1 MNVENENV
9 EPVTDLGLALGYSSQ
24 CVQRRLNSDSGAGAG
39 ANAGSRIDMKFVATN
54 PLSELVWSSRN
65 GPSNVVLSPSQEV
78 CAGRSS
84 NDKPINEENFI
95 MSQDAFYL
103 INETAGRSISVWN
116 PGIHVAV
123 MPHSGAGHEDKT
135 GIGYYLEET
144 KGEVG
149 VAEQINV
156 KENFKN
162 SKEDCLAGPS
172 NIQVAEISETKDKFS
187 SKFPADLRP
196 DLALNEPLS
205 GDPTGGGKD
214 IASGNQTSRME
225 IVLASKVH
233 HTKESEANDTLV
245 RNLTSSG
252 KRREKSASFLEKES
266 KNKIARTNSVSV
278 HPLEK
283 LESTSENDLQ
293 NLLSKNVSGAASKV
307 VLSESAQ
314 EVKNSSQPEEETF
327 PRDKAV
333 SGEHSPTTSRI
344 RRYRRK
350 GKEKALSD
358 GDVNER
364 MSKDDDDSHESVESC
379 NSTGLFSTCKKRWSF
394 EQQLIVG
401 SKKVKKQIQ
410 ETPGSTSCVKQD
422 SSFMNWISNIMKGF
436 PKSNLDESPSVDL
449 TLAHTNYGHKCSDQK
464 FITYKKNQD
473 SECRNFGF
481 QSIFQSLYRPKTKG
495 QERISDDNYQSELE
509 VFNGLCDISATP
521 LACHADSANLRKQFL
536 LSNEKF
542 NESTSGDGAGTAA
555 QPKISSA
562 NFGSSQENCKANSS
576 DNKNSCNVVL
586 VVDQGQGETDSNS
599 SLGKHKVS
607 STENI
612 DSEPP
617 SKVKKTHDFVRGSDP
632 LGSLWITRFAPK
644 TSVPLSSLD
653 SQNQSKGGGGALECS
668 TSCHRL
674 TPCSQKPYCSS
685 NDLNIVEARQHFTD
699 DAPAAVGK
707 EIQNCAAES
716 ETSSGFNRIKGHDD
730 QKSKCKLN
738 PIIPSPRFQNL
749 EAMASV
755 FARRLDAL
763 RHITPSAVTDN
774 AACTA
779 ITCFY
784 CGRKGH
790 HLRDCSEISDG
801 ELKDLMRNI
810 NSYNGAEELHCL
822 CIRCFKLDHWA
833 VSCPNATSRSQSLL
847 EGCNC
852 GPNEF
857 QLNKR
862 NDESKNLLYG
872 NNCLYQA
879 TGSHTIY
886 DRDDPQREA
895 DPKFIRKLPEV
906 VTYRMIPNAYL
917 IKDCNAS
924 GSGEKNF
931 VNRHMSEVPKGIFD
945 FIKRIRLSRTDILK
959 CMNSH
964 MSLAHLKG
972 FFLRLRL
979 GKLGE
984 GLGGTGYYVAC
995 ITGVQREISSP
1006 AVSKNSIYVNVGG
1019 INCLVESQYI
1029 SNHDFLE
1036 DELMA
1041 WWSVTVKSGSKIPS
1055 EEDLIQKIKE
1065 RKMLGL

>member
-1 MNVENENV
+1 MLKMNVENENI
-9 EPVTDLGLALGYSSQ
+9 EPVTDLGLALVHSSQ
-24 CVQRRLNSDSGAGAG
+24 CVQRRLSSDSGAG
-39 ANAGSRIDMKFVATN
+39 ANAGSGIDMKFVATN

-84 NDKPINEENFI
+84 NDKPVNEENFM

-103 INETAGRSISVWN
+103 INETAGRNISGWN
-116 PGIHVAV
+116 PGIDVAV

-135 GIGYYLEET
+135 GIGFYLEET
-144 KGEVG
+144 K
-149 VAEQINV
+149 
-156 KENFKN
+156 
-162 SKEDCLAGPS
+162 
-172 NIQVAEISETKDKFS
+172 
-187 SKFPADLRP
+187 ADLRP
-196 DLALNEPLS
+196 DLALNESLS
-205 GDPTGGGKD
+205 VDPTGGGKD

-245 RNLTSSG
+245 QNLTSPG
-252 KRREKSASFLEKES
+252 KRREKSASFLEKER

-350 GKEKALSD
+350 GKEKALSN

-410 ETPGSTSCVKQD
+410 QTPGCTSCVKQD
-422 SSFMNWISNIMKGF
+422 SSFMNWISNMMKGS
-436 PKSNLDESPSVDL
+436 PKSNLDNSPSVDL
-449 TLAHTNYGHKCSDQK
+449 ARANYGHKCSDQK
-464 FITYKKNQD
+464 FITYKKTQD
-473 SECRNFGF
+473 SECRNIGF

-521 LACHADSANLRKQFL
+521 LACHADSANLHKQFL

-542 NESTSGDGAGTAA
+542 NESTSGDGAGTAT

-576 DNKNSCNVVL
+576 ENKNSCNVAL
-586 VVDQGQGETDSNS
+586 AADQGEGGTDSNS
-599 SLGKHKVS
+599 PLGKHKVS
-607 STENI
+607 STENT

-644 TSVPLSSLD
+644 TSLPLSNLD

-668 TSCHRL
+668 TSCNRL
-674 TPCSQKPYCSS
+674 TPCSQHPYCSS

-707 EIQNCAAES
+707 EIQNCAAEA

-738 PIIPSPRFQNL
+738 PIIPSPRFQNS
-749 EAMASV
+749 AMASV

-790 HLRDCSEISDG
+790 HLRDCLEISDG
-801 ELKDLMRNI
+801 ELKDLTRNI
-810 NSYNGAEELHCL
+810 NSYNGADELHCL
-822 CIRCFKLDHWA
+822 CIRCFELDHWA

-862 NDESKNLLYG
+862 NDESKNLLFG

-886 DRDDPQREA
+886 DQDDPQREA

-906 VTYRMIPNAYL
+906 VTSDRMIPNAYL

-924 GSGEKNF
+924 GSGEKNV
-931 VNRHMSEVPKGIFD
+931 VNRHISEVPKGIFD

-979 GKLGE
+979 GKWDE
-984 GLGGTGYYVAC
+984 GLGVTGYNVAC
-995 ITGVQREISSP
+995 ITGAQREINSP
-1006 AVSKNSIYVNVGG
+1006 AGSKNSISVNVGG
-1019 INCLVESQYI
+1019 TNCLVESQYI

-1041 WWSVTVKSGSKIPS
+1041 WWSATVKSGSKIPS
-1055 EEDLIQKIKE
+1055 EEDLIPKIKE